1 MKDTPTI
8 LSALMMLWIPGGL
21 AHAALPAALAA
32 AMDQAPINSQILIVI
47 PDMARLSDKIA
58 ALQQNLD
65 LPTQDLEDV
74 LVRFKRRAGMTE
86 GVNDH
91 GAMVFAI
98 TDLEETLAT
107 KQSPR
112 ITMLVPVSDY
122 NTFVKQYG
130 GNSDNEI
137 CAVTMPQGQSG
148 FARRSGDHA
157 VLCQSREETAAYEA
171 GNAASTIAQQAG
183 ALGNKYLSSGDL
195 IVYADIPKLKAAVA
209 TALQQAADQANAAA
223 TPETVDAQQ
232 LTDSFVNEMEV
243 FVEGLEALV
252 GSLDLSDTG
261 VGLTCALQYKADAI
275 LASMLPG
282 GTADTVGL
290 LATLPDE
297 PYVVASSLDLNAIN
311 MAAMLKRILSQI
323 PAGQPDMFS
332 AVAKDVM
339 PLIEQVNGIAS
350 VFYAPDPNN
359 MMMMMMGGFNS
370 LSVYQV
376 DDTGAFLDQTKQ
388 LFENID
394 QRSNQ
399 IDDNA
404 APALEP
410 DALPPY
416 TVRYM
421 ENAMQ
426 IDGVRVDQYELNIN
440 LPAEAMPGPVAPLMM
455 AARSHQGYIAA
466 KGKYVIQTSHIDPQ
480 MITKALA
487 AVDQGTGIGATGPI
501 HNVRNTAMPPNP
513 VMESYLSISG
523 IAQMANGFLPLIG
536 MPLIVV
542 PDGLPPLCAAAGIQD
557 HGAAIRFYLPMQSL
571 QMISNTVTNIQQQQQ
586 GGGQAPIPNG
596 PGGAPPPP
604 FN

>member
-1 MKDTPTI
+1 MKPTPTI
-8 LSALMMLWIPGGL
+8 LIALMMLWIPGGL

-32 AMDQAPINSQILIVI
+32 AMDQAPINSQILIII

-65 LPTQDLEDV
+65 LPTQDLADV

-86 GVNDH
+86 GVNDN

-98 TDLEETLAT
+98 TDLEETLET
-107 KQSPR
+107 NQSPR

-137 CAVTMPQGQSG
+137 CAITMPQGQRG

-157 VLCQSREETAAYEA
+157 VLCRSREETAAYEA

-183 ALGNKYLSSGDL
+183 AIGNKYLSSGDL
-195 IVYADIPKLKAAVA
+195 IVYADIPKLKAAVVI
-209 TALQQAADQANAAA
+209 ALQQAADQA
-223 TPETVDAQQ
+223 DAQQ
-232 LTDSFVNEMEV
+232 LADAFVNEIEV

-252 GSLDLSDTG
+252 GSLDLSDAG
-261 VGLTCALQYKADAI
+261 VGLTCAVQYKADAI

-323 PAGQPDMFS
+323 PAGQPDMYS

-339 PLIEQVNGIAS
+339 LLIEQVNGIAS

-388 LFENID
+388 LFENLN

-416 TVRYM
+416 TARYM

-440 LPAEAMPGPVAPLMM
+440 LPAEAMPGPMASLMM

-487 AVDQGTGIGATGPI
+487 AVDQGTGVGAAGPI
-501 HNVRNTAMPPNP
+501 RNVRNTAMLPNP

-542 PDGLPPLCAAAGIQD
+542 PEGLPPLCAAAGIQD
-557 HGAAIRFYLPMQSL
+557 HGAAIRLYLPMQSL
-571 QMISNTVTNIQQQQQ
+571 QMISNTVTNIQQQQ
-586 GGGQAPIPNG
+586 GGGQATIPNG